1 MNLALFVTKSN
12 MASLAGLVQQA
23 AELQRETV
31 NGALIVAHDHT
42 LKPADIA
49 FTLDLAARFKASAS
63 LPVQVNAS
71 HSEPEQIASMFSGFL
86 TSAYTRYPG
95 PWLLFDEP
103 ALPKEE
109 NWMQAALRQHGA
121 FGGKMT
127 GRAITNPGSAR
138 PIGPVTMELDFKALK
153 FLRFPTRQSW
163 RERGQFLFA
172 RHGFQLVPADQWL
185 FRMERAETAEM
196 ALEVEPTQ
204 GETAAIADTT
214 PPAPIESTQPES
226 ARPRINPE
234 YIANEDAIPDED
246 LRKLIE
252 TASGKKPHHF
262 TGREKLLA
270 MARELQSAP
279 A

>member
-71 HSEPEQIASMFSGFL
+71 HSEPEQVASMFSGFL

-138 PIGPVTMELDFKALK
+138 PIGPVTLELDFKALK

-172 RHGFQLVPADQWL
+172 RSGFQLVPVEQWL
-185 FRMERAETAEM
+185 FTMER
-196 ALEVEPTQ
+196 VEATQ
-204 GETAAIADTT
+204 EPEQEPELDFNKVVVTT
-214 PPAPIESTQPES
+214 
-226 ARPRINPE
+226 
-234 YIANEDAIPDED
+234 D
-246 LRKLIE
+246 LREQSDEEI
-252 TASGKKPHHF
+252 AAFIGRVSGKKPHHF

-270 MARELQSAP
+270 MARELQSTP